1 MAHGQD
7 PLPSRMAASS
17 VNAKIVSGTLLL
29 LATMAAGWSAQ
40 APALFF
46 PLDQVRPGL
55 HGVGK
60 TVFRGA
66 HIEEFGVEILGV
78 VENTG
83 PQQSMILARLSG
95 GPLADAGVIQG
106 MSGSPVYIEG
116 KLVGAVAF
124 GFPFAKEAIAGIQ
137 PISQMLDNSPSSGG
151 GRLASRARTARD
163 TSLFPGGRDNPL
175 FRAMRDSGSALE
187 EWDTPFGAMREIET
201 PLAMSG
207 FTERTRSEFGGP
219 LAQLGLRASS
229 GLSGGRAV
237 QQTGEQTKAADVEP
251 GSMISVELMTGDLMM
266 SADGTVTYVDG
277 KRVYAFGHR
286 FLAVGS
292 TELPFSRSE
301 VLAILPNLSAST
313 KISVAREWVGTIT
326 SDRSTAV
333 SGEIG
338 RQAAMVPVE
347 IEVKN
352 RGGAPRRYRIGVVA
366 DRLLTPFLTQTAL
379 FSAIDATERT
389 LGVSSVRVE
398 GRVEFEDGVPPLTIR
413 NMFSSEMSAATTA
426 SANSVA
432 PFSFVLQSGFDGLK
446 VRRVSYVVEPEESK
460 RTVEIEQAWAARHEV
475 RPGGTV
481 GVSVLLT
488 GENGLEVTRSA
499 DFRLPMGIP
508 AGPLNLTVSDA
519 NGLNLPELMNLAT
532 ANAST
537 PEALIRELNAIRPS
551 DRAYVRVWRA
561 QPSYPVSGRE
571 LGDPPPSISLV
582 MTRGMSAGP
591 ALLLAARGTTLGEMV
606 LDPGDY
612 VVSGAKTIQVE
623 VKP

>member
-1 MAHGQD
+1 VKAKTV
-7 PLPSRMAASS
+7 S
-17 VNAKIVSGTLLL
+17 VTLLL
-29 LATMAAGWSAQ
+29 LATMAAGLSAQ
-40 APALFF
+40 APELFF
-46 PLDQVRPGL
+46 PLDRVTAGL

-60 TVFRGA
+60 TIFRGD

-83 PQQSMILARLSG
+83 PRQSMILARLSG
-95 GPLADAGVIQG
+95 GPLAEAGVIQG
-106 MSGSPVYIEG
+106 MSGSPVYIDG

-124 GFPFAKEAIAGIQ
+124 GFPFAKQAIAGIQ
-137 PISQMLDNSPSSGG
+137 PISQMLDDATFSVG
-151 GRLASRARTARD
+151 GRRASGAASAWN
-163 TSLFPGGRDNPL
+163 TSLFPGARDNPL
-175 FRAMRDSGSALE
+175 FRAIGDSGSAHE
-187 EWDTPFGAMREIET
+187 AWDTPFGAMREIET

-207 FTERTRSEFGGP
+207 FTERTRSEFSGP

-229 GLSGGRAV
+229 GLSGGRSA
-237 QQTGEQTKAADVEP
+237 TQTKAANVEP
-251 GSMISVELMTGDLMM
+251 GSMISVELMTGDMMM

-277 KRVYAFGHR
+277 KRIYAFGHR

-313 KISVAREWVGTIT
+313 KISAAREWVGTIT
-326 SDRSTAV
+326 SDRSTSVA
-333 SGEIG
+333 GEIG
-338 RQAAMVPVE
+338 RKAAMVPVE

-352 RGGAPRRYRIGVVA
+352 PAGAPRHYHIEVVA
-366 DRLLTPFLTQTAL
+366 DRLLTPFLTQTAM

-398 GRVEFEDGVPPLTIR
+398 GRVEFEGGVPPLIVR
-413 NMFSSEMSAATTA
+413 NMFSSELSAAGTA

-432 PFSFVLQSGFDGLK
+432 PFSFVLQSGFDALK

-460 RTVEIEQAWAARHEV
+460 RMVEIEQAWAARHDV
-475 RPGGTV
+475 RPGETV

-488 GENGLEVTRSA
+488 GDNGLEVTRSA
-499 DFRLPMGIP
+499 EFRLPMGIP

-519 NGLNLPELMNLAT
+519 NGLNLPELMNLA
-532 ANAST
+532 AVNAAT

-571 LGDPPPSISLV
+571 LGDPPPSVSLV
-582 MTRGMSAGP
+582 LTRGMSAGP

>member
-1 MAHGQD
+1 VKAKTV
-7 PLPSRMAASS
+7 S
-17 VNAKIVSGTLLL
+17 VAVLL
-29 LATMAAGWSAQ
+29 LAAMAAGWSAQ
-40 APALFF
+40 APELFF
-46 PLDQVRPGL
+46 PLDRVRAGL

-60 TVFRGA
+60 TIFLGD

-83 PQQSMILARLSG
+83 PRQSMILARLSG
-95 GPLADAGVIQG
+95 GPLAEAGVIQG

-137 PISQMLDNSPSSGG
+137 PISQMLDDASFSGG
-151 GRLASRARTARD
+151 GRRASGASIARN
-163 TSLFPGGRDNPL
+163 TSLFPGARDNPL
-175 FRAMRDSGSALE
+175 FRAIGDSGSARE
-187 EWDTPFGAMREIET
+187 GWDTPFGAMREIET

-207 FTERTRSEFGGP
+207 FTERTRSEFSGP

-229 GLSGGRAV
+229 GLSGGRSAA
-237 QQTGEQTKAADVEP
+237 QAKAANVEP
-251 GSMISVELMTGDLMM
+251 GSMISVELMTGDMMM

-277 KRVYAFGHR
+277 KRIYAFGHR

-313 KISVAREWVGTIT
+313 KISAAREWVGSIT
-326 SDRSTAV
+326 SDRSTSVA
-333 SGEIG
+333 GEIG
-338 RQAAMVPVE
+338 RKAAMVPVE

-352 RGGAPRRYRIGVVA
+352 QAGAPRHYHIEVVA
-366 DRLLTPFLTQTAL
+366 DRLLTPFLTQTAM

-398 GRVEFEDGVPPLTIR
+398 GRVEFEDGVPPLIIR
-413 NMFSSEMSAATTA
+413 NMFSSELSAAGAA

-432 PFSFVLQSGFDGLK
+432 PFSFVLQSGFNALK

-460 RTVEIEQAWAARHEV
+460 RMVEIEQAWAARHDV
-475 RPGGTV
+475 RPGETV

-488 GENGLEVTRSA
+488 GDNGLEVTRSA
-499 DFRLPMGIP
+499 EFRLPMGIP

-519 NGLNLPELMNLAT
+519 NGLNLPELMNLA
-532 ANAST
+532 AVNAAT
-537 PEALIRELNAIRPS
+537 PEALIRELNEIRPS

-571 LGDPPPSISLV
+571 LGDPPPSVSLV
-582 MTRGMSAGP
+582 LTRGMSAGP